1 MSAFFLGIPE
11 SPTYLLLHHLRKE
24 PLVDPFTGDLKGE
37 LNLNDWLP
45 TFKRVAKWNQ
55 WTEEE
60 LLLQLAGHLRG
71 RTFCDWN
78 LMSSDDRQSYSRV
91 LQALKE
97 RVDTGQ
103 RALAVQDFRH
113 LHQSDNETAGDFID
127 RLEMTF
133 QLPYGADVMAK
144 ETRLRLLQGQLQ
156 EGLRDKIL
164 ESQTVV
170 GSLDYTALCLAAK
183 NEERRLTE
191 LARRHHYRASGSSK
205 GSTTPPAWQTS
216 SLAKETAKSKPPDP
230 KTGAPPECFNCGC
243 RGHLKHNYL
252 YPSPAR
258 AESKGKSSQAKPST
272 LSVSTVYEDP
282 TEENPLDFLHSDSD
296 DQTCLIQI

>member
-1 MSAFFLGIPE
+1 M
-11 SPTYLLLHHLRKE
+11 
-24 PLVDPFTGDLKGE
+24 DPFTGDLKGE

-133 QLPYGADVMAK
+133 QLAYGADVMAK
-144 ETRLRLLQGQLQ
+144 ETWLRLLQGQLQ

-164 ESQTVV
+164 ESQIVV
-170 GSLDYTALCLAAK
+170 GSLDYTALCPAAK

-191 LARRHHYRASGSSK
+191 LARRHHHRASGSSK

-216 SLAKETAKSKPPDP
+216 PLAKETAKSKPPDP
-230 KTGAPPECFNCGC
+230 KLVPHQSALTVVVVDNSSTTISTPPLPEQRAKASTHKPSPVLSLSQLSTKTLQRRTLLIFSIQIQTTKHTLFKSRIKAAVSSMLALLC
-243 RGHLKHNYL
+243 RVC
-252 YPSPAR
+252 PAR
-258 AESKGKSSQAKPST
+258 A
-272 LSVSTVYEDP
+272 
-282 TEENPLDFLHSDSD
+282 
-296 DQTCLIQI
+296 